1 MFLCLQ
7 EHLRRRWAK
16 PVTHVQ
22 VEYQGVRSDPI
33 EIPIVATGPGLFYRK
48 REWNGPGLHSQR
60 RWCDEELRIG
70 PAMPGSVIILYGTG
84 EGLTD
89 PRGVDGR
96 LAIDVLPKPVAAVSV
111 EIGGLPAAVEYAG
124 AAPYTM
130 PGMVQ
135 INATMSSNVA
145 SGDHIPVVAKI
156 GGRVS
161 QDGVTVAVR

>member
-1 MFLCLQ
+1 MFKWNT
-7 EHLRRRWAK
+7 RA
-16 PVTHVQ
+16 
-22 VEYQGVRSDPI
+22 SDPTRSKSRSSQQV
-33 EIPIVATGPGLFYRK
+33 PACFTANASGTGQGSILNEDGVTK
-48 REWNGPGLHSQR
+48 NSASA
-60 RWCDEELRIG
+60 

-89 PRGVDGR
+89 PPGVDGR

-145 SGDHIPVVAKI
+145 SGDHIPVVVKI